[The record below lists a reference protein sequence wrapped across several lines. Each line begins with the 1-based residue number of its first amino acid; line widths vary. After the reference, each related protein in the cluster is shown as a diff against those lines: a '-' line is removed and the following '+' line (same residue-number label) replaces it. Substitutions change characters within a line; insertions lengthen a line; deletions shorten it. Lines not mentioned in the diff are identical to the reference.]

1 MLTALSYLLTFL
13 LFCTSLFLILIVLV
27 QRGKGG
33 GLVGALGGMGGQS
46 AFGAK
51 AGGIFWATSIA
62 AGVWILL
69 CIISVKVNSAGN
81 KVFAG
86 ASGANAASLTNEPN
100 SVEATTDPAKPG
112 ATGAATTPAKDAPP
126 TGTGT
131 GAAPSTPPTGA
142 ADAPKGEVTNEKDFA
157 EEAAPVAPVDKK

>member
-1 MLTALSYLLTFL
+1 MWDALGYLLTGLLFL
-13 LFCTSLFLILIVLV
+13 LSIFLILLILV

-69 CIISVKVNSAGN
+69 CVCSVLYNSAGT
-81 KVFAG
+81 KAFAG
-86 ASGANAASLTNEPN
+86 ASGANAGRLKDAPSAVEP
-100 SVEATTDPAKPG
+100 VKDGTAPAAGTGTATPPAAG
-112 ATGAATTPAKDAPP
+112 TGSAAPPSSGTPAATTQ
-126 TGTGT
+126 
-131 GAAPSTPPTGA
+131 
-142 ADAPKGEVTNEKDFA
+142 GEVSSDKDFA
-157 EEAAPVAPVDKK
+157 DQNPAPPGDAAK

>member
-1 MLTALSYLLTFL
+1 MWDAFGYLLTFL
-13 LFCTSLFLILIVLV
+13 LFVTSIFLILLVLV

-69 CIISVKVNSAGN
+69 CMASVMYNAAGN

-86 ASGANAASLTNEPN
+86 ASGVNAGALEGAQNT
-100 SVEATTDPAKPG
+100 VEGDP
-112 ATGAATTPAKDAPP
+112 ATGAAGETT
-126 TGTGT
+126 TGT
-131 GAAPSTPPTGA
+131 GAGAATTGATPPTNTGA
-142 ADAPKGEVTNEKDFA
+142 AKEGEVSKDTDFA
-157 EEAAPVAPVDKK
+157 EEAAPAVPPADAKKE

>member
-1 MLTALSYLLTFL
+1 MWDALGYLLTGLLLLTSIFL
-13 LFCTSLFLILIVLV
+13 VLLILV

-69 CIISVKVNSAGN
+69 CICTVKYNSTGT

-86 ASGANAASLTNEPN
+86 ASGANVNQLENAPSTIEP
-100 SVEATTDPAKPG
+100 VTDPTK
-112 ATGAATTPAKDAPP
+112 TST
-126 TGTGT
+126 TGT
-131 GAAPSTPPTGA
+131 GAAATSTTTGTATKPTDAEVTKDSDFQDPAPVG
-142 ADAPKGEVTNEKDFA
+142 DAPK
-157 EEAAPVAPVDKK
+157 